1 MASFSG
7 YLKESKNRP
16 LLVLSVDILLSPSAQ
31 LKCAGSSVFVTK
43 HTPDLKFINTDEK
56 YVQFH

>member
-7 YLKESKNRP
+7 YLKESKTRP

-31 LKCAGSSVFVTK
+31 LKCAGSSVFVSN
-43 HTPDLKFINTDEK
+43 LF
-56 YVQFH
+56 